1 MSSYHSHL
9 LQRSTMTR
17 VALGRAS
24 VPAKRNFNSLP
35 SRLGTSVHRN
45 ATSRRSHGSK
55 LWISRALQPQ
65 GDGQGREIVDVAE
78 KEWQGELQ
86 PVRTASHGGPAN
98 EDSNNP
104 ISNLGARWDAVP
116 GRYKAVIATSMAFIL
131 ANMDKVNISIAIIP
145 MSQDFGWSPTVTGIV
160 QSSFFYGYLLSQ
172 IPGGYMASRL
182 GGRTVLSAGVT
193 IWSVATGAV
202 PVLAATV
209 PGLFISR
216 AAVGLGEGVAPSS
229 ATDIVARVIDPKER
243 SRAISF
249 IFGGLHVGSLLGL
262 IVAPVIIENFGW
274 PVVFYLFGGLGLVWA
289 LWWER
294 LMGGIKESEPE
305 LAKLLSDDTASGAAV
320 ASVENEEDAAH
331 AMGGHGG
338 HGGVISHTQAVPWRA
353 FLRNRPVQALAY
365 THFCNNWFHYTML
378 AWLPTYFTQSLSLDL
393 VRAAQVSILPPA
405 AAILVSAIA
414 GPTADSLIERG
425 VDVGTVRK
433 ASQAAAFLGPALCL
447 GAVCV
452 TESGPATVALIS
464 VSLGLASFSLAGL
477 YCNHADLSPKYAP
490 VLLGLTNTCG
500 AIPGIMGV
508 TFTGILYDKT
518 SSWEWSLFLPSI
530 FFFLTGSLVF
540 ALNGSAERQEF
551 SNNEP
556 FGAELWWKRLWS
568 GLSGEQKDKEE

>member
-1 MSSYHSHL
+1 MTPVVLGHAAL
-9 LQRSTMTR
+9 PVQWRS
-17 VALGRAS
+17 
-24 VPAKRNFNSLP
+24 NSLP
-35 SRLGTSVHRN
+35 RRLGTALNRN
-45 ATSRRSHGSK
+45 SYSRRSHRSN
-55 LWISRALQPQ
+55 LWISRGVHPQ
-65 GDGQGREIVDVAE
+65 GDGQAGDVVDLAE

-86 PVRTASHGGPAN
+86 PGRTASRVGPAN
-98 EDSNNP
+98 EDSNP
-104 ISNLGARWDAVP
+104 INNLGARWDAVP
-116 GRYKAVIATSMAFIL
+116 GRYKAVFATSMAFIL

-193 IWSVATGAV
+193 IWSVATAAV

-216 AAVGLGEGVAPSS
+216 VAVGLGEGVAPSS

-274 PVVFYLFGGLGLVWA
+274 PIVFYLFGGLGLVWA

-294 LMGGIKESEPE
+294 LMGKIKIDEPE
-305 LAKLLSDDTASGAAV
+305 LAKLLSPYGDDDTASGTGAAV
-320 ASVENEEDAAH
+320 ASMECEDDAAVH
-331 AMGGHGG
+331 AAGGHGG
-338 HGGVISHTQAVPWRA
+338 HGGVISHTQTVPWRA
-353 FLRNRPVQALAY
+353 FLRNKPVQALAY

-405 AAILVSAIA
+405 AAIVVSAIA

-425 VDVGTVRK
+425 MDVGTVRK
-433 ASQAAAFLGPALCL
+433 AAQAAAFLGPALCL

-452 TESGPATVALIS
+452 TESGPATVALITL
-464 VSLGLASFSLAGL
+464 SLGFASFSLAGL

-490 VLLGLTNTCG
+490 VLLGLTNTSG

-508 TFTGILYDKT
+508 TFTGFLYDKT
-518 SSWEWSLFLPSI
+518 SSWEWALFLPSV
-530 FFFLTGSLVF
+530 FFFLTGSLTF
-540 ALNGSAERQEF
+540 ALFGSAERQDF
-551 SNNEP
+551 SNDEP
-556 FGAELWWKRLWS
+556 FGAELWWKGLWS
-568 GLSGEQKDKEE
+568 GLSGEEKDKQE